1 VSSSRVP
8 QKEIAI
14 TNNFDYSVRLVKL
27 PDIELES
34 GCFYRESYFKIMSK
48 GLKAFNRCK
57 GDITQHVDKGLSAQ
71 RDGSPKEPRITKGG
85 SSLGDSA
92 YYGSSMRSYNLSQPN
107 SSMPSLKP
115 KRVSSIPS
123 YASFLT
129 KRPEVSVL
137 EE

>member
-1 VSSSRVP
+1 V
-8 QKEIAI
+8 
-14 TNNFDYSVRLVKL
+14 TNNFDYSVRLLKP
-27 PDIELES
+27 PDIEIEQ

-57 GDITQHVDKGLSAQ
+57 GDFSQHVDKGLPIQ
-71 RDGSPKEPRITKGG
+71 RDRRPKEPSITKGG
-85 SSLGDSA
+85 SSLGDSL
-92 YYGSSMRSYNLSQPN
+92 YYGSSMRSNLSQPN

-115 KRVSSIPS
+115 RRVSSIPS

-129 KRPEVSVL
+129 KKLELSVL

>member
-1 VSSSRVP
+1 V
-8 QKEIAI
+8 
-14 TNNFDYSVRLVKL
+14 TNNFDFSVRLVKP
-27 PDIELES
+27 PDIELEQ

-57 GDITQHVDKGLSAQ
+57 GDFTQHVDKGLPIQ
-71 RDGSPKEPRITKGG
+71 RDRSPKEPSIKKGG

-92 YYGSSMRSYNLSQPN
+92 YYGSSMRSNISQLN

-129 KRPEVSVL
+129 KRPEASVL
-137 EE
+137 EEQ